1 MATTLE
7 DYVYTDN
14 FGVTHPI
21 KLAPARATAGGF
33 SATGT
38 PTSSIP
44 AEVSGQSAGL
54 IPRKL
59 ALYRTVGVGVAKKR
73 YTSSLPIATK
83 AGASLYKRGSTVSIG
98 GVTWKVSKVN
108 DEKYSPR

>member
-1 MATTLE
+1 MATLE
-7 DYVYTDN
+7 DYVYTDD

-33 SATGT
+33 SSSGT

-54 IPRKL
+54 IPRKVS
-59 ALYRTVGVGVAKKR
+59 LYRTVGAGVAKKR
-73 YTSSLPIATK
+73 FTSSLPIATK
-83 AGASLYKRGSTVSIG
+83 TAMALLKKGGTKTIG
-98 GVTWKVSKVN
+98 GVTWKISKVN
-108 DEKYSPR
+108 AEKYSPR

>member
-7 DYVYTDN
+7 DYVYTDD

-33 SATGT
+33 SSTGT

-44 AEVSGQSAGL
+44 AEVNGRSGGL

-83 AGASLYKRGSTVSIG
+83 AAMALLKKGDTKTIG
-98 GVTWKVSKVN
+98 GVSWKVSKVN
-108 DEKYSPR
+108 QEKYSPR

>member
-7 DYVYTDN
+7 DYTYTDDFN
-14 FGVTHPI
+14 ITHPI

-33 SATGT
+33 SGTGT
-38 PTSSIP
+38 PSSSIP
-44 AEVSGQSAGL
+44 AEVNGRSGGL

-73 YTSSLPIATK
+73 FTSSLPIATK
-83 AGASLYKRGSTVSIG
+83 TAAALYKRGSTVTIG
-98 GVTWKVSKVN
+98 GVQWKVSKVVG
-108 DEKYSPR
+108 EKYSPR